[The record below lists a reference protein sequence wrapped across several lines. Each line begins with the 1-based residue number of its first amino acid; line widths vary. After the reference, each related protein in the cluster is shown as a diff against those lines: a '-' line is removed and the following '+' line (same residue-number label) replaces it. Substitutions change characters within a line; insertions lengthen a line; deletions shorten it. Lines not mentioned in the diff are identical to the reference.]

1 MSGTRRK
8 PGPLGPFVE
17 GHRSQLLALGYT
29 PETVRGMLKVLGQV
43 GRWMA
48 ERGLEPTDLCEV
60 RIDEFLAYRRADQY
74 RQSPCRRGLL
84 LLLEYLGAEGVVPV
98 YHPQPGGPL
107 GALVGD
113 YRGWLVKD
121 RGLAETTV
129 LRYVNAACR
138 FLRDYLGDSVEFD
151 LQGMTSADVSAFLLS
166 ECRSG
171 RYCVGAVKGRVA
183 ELRSLLRFL
192 FLRGFTSRSLAAAV
206 PPVAGWTHTSI
217 PSTVDRSNIDLLLQT
232 CDRSTENGIRNFA
245 IMTLVA
251 RLGLRSIE
259 VARLQLDDVDWRN
272 GELAV
277 RGKARR
283 VDRLPLPTDAG
294 QALVSYL
301 TDARPAVQHRQLF
314 ITCRAPR
321 QPIRADLV
329 GDVVERACLKAG
341 IPTIGPHRIRHA
353 VATELLA
360 SGVPIIDISQ
370 VLRHRDLATTAI
382 YAKVDLASLREVARE
397 WPGAQR

>member
-1 MSGTRRK
+1 M
-8 PGPLGPFVE
+8 
-17 GHRSQLLALGYT
+17 GYT
-29 PETVRGMLKVLGQV
+29 PETVRGLLKVLGQL

-48 ERGLEPTDLCEV
+48 ERGLEPADLCQARV
-60 RIDEFLAYRRADQY
+60 DEFLAFRRIDHYQ
-74 RQSPCRRGLL
+74 QSPCRRSLR
-84 LLLEYLGAEGVVPV
+84 LLLELMAAEGVVLLDD
-98 YHPQPGGPL
+98 PQPGNPVEGL
-107 GALVGD
+107 IGAYCD
-113 YRGWLVKD
+113 WLAND

-129 LRYVNAACR
+129 IRYGNSARR
-138 FLRDYLGDSVEFD
+138 FLRHQLGDREQVD
-151 LQGMTSADVSAFLLS
+151 LQDLNGADVSSFLLA
-166 ECRSG
+166 ECDSG
-171 RYCVGAVKGRVA
+171 RFCVGAVKGRVA

-192 FLRGFTSRSLAAAV
+192 FLRGLTERSLAASV
-206 PPVAGWTHTSI
+206 PPVAGWTHTGI
-217 PSTVDRSNIDLLLQT
+217 PRTADGPTIDLLLQT
-232 CDRSTENGIRNFA
+232 FDRSTESGVRNFA
-245 IMTLVA
+245 MVMLVA

-283 VDRLPLPTDAG
+283 TDRLPLPAEAG

-301 TDARPAVQHRQLF
+301 TDARPPVQSRQLF

-321 QPIRADLV
+321 QPIRAEVV

-341 IPTIGPHRIRHA
+341 IPVIGPHRIRHA

-360 SGVPIIDISQ
+360 CGVPIIDISQ

-382 YAKVDLASLREVARE
+382 YAKVDLRSLRQVARE
-397 WPGAQR
+397 WPGAQQ

>member
-17 GHRSQLLALGYT
+17 GHRSQLLAMGYT
-29 PETVRGMLKVLGQV
+29 PETVRALLKVLGQL

-48 ERGLEPTDLCEV
+48 ERGLEPADLCQARV
-60 RIDEFLAYRRADQY
+60 DEFLSFRRNDQY
-74 RQSPCRRGLL
+74 QQSPCRRSLR
-84 LLLEYLGAEGVVPV
+84 LLLELMAAEGVVV
-98 YHPQPGGPL
+98 LDDRQAGGPL
-107 GALVGD
+107 DVLIGG
-113 YRGWLVKD
+113 YRGWLAED

-129 LRYVNAACR
+129 VRYENSARR
-138 FLRDYLGDSVEFD
+138 FLRRYFSGSELVD
-151 LQGMTSADVSAFLLS
+151 LQDLNGTDVSSFLLA
-166 ECRSG
+166 ECDSG
-171 RYCVGAVKGRVA
+171 RFCVGAVKGRVA

-192 FLRGFTSRSLAAAV
+192 FLRGYTGRSLAASV
-206 PPVAGWTHTSI
+206 PPVAGWTHTSV
-217 PSTVDRSNIDLLLQT
+217 PRTVDGATIDLLLRS
-232 CDRSTENGIRNFA
+232 CDRSTESGIRNFA
-245 IMTLVA
+245 IMMLVA

-259 VARLQLDDVDWRN
+259 VARLQLEDVDWRN

-283 VDRLPLPTDAG
+283 TDRLPLPVEAS

-301 TDARPAVQHRQLF
+301 ANARPSVQSRQLF

-321 QPIRADLV
+321 QPIRAEVV
-329 GDVVERACLKAG
+329 GDVIQRACLKAG
-341 IPTIGPHRIRHA
+341 IPVIGPHRIRHA

-360 SGVPIIDISQ
+360 RGVPIIDISQ

-382 YAKVDLASLREVARE
+382 YAKVDLRSLRAVARE
-397 WPGAQR
+397 WPGARQ